1 MRSPTHFDEVVARH
15 GDRLTAYM
23 EDAVDAA
30 DDAAEEAERA
40 MAAVSGVP
48 KPGEQVRAVPQARTG
63 LQPPWVKS

>member
-15 GDRLTAYM
+15 GDRLTAWL

-30 DDAAEEAERA
+30 DEEAERA

>member
-1 MRSPTHFDEVVARH
+1 MRSPTHFDEVAARH
-15 GDRLTAYM
+15 GDRLTAWL

-30 DDAAEEAERA
+30 DEETERA

-48 KPGEQVRAVPQARTG
+48 KPGEQVRVVPQARTV